1 MKFRNTLLV
10 STLAALVA
18 SARLLAA
25 GEALDLVSVSDKPIE
40 FDYNT
45 KQMVVR
51 DARLT
56 YGDVT
61 LIADE
66 IRYDDKSH
74 QANATGHLVL
84 TRGGVRLIADSG
96 SYDVDSGKVTL
107 TNTRAGYYPL
117 YLQGREL
124 EGTTREFTLKD
135 ATITYGEPASFSPK
149 LHASSV
155 DFLEGKS
162 FRAHGSHLSIGPIP
176 LLPLPVF
183 SQRLDVPPVETEIR
197 AGYRGSLGAFLDVT
211 ALAPVAN
218 GVFFGPELGLYTKR
232 GLILGPAAEYNTQ
245 RDDSTFLG
253 HFRSGWLHDFAS
265 KSDRGFGKDI
275 FGADDQIGR
284 ERGYIDWRHL
294 QTYGDHLTIMGQ
306 LAYWSDSEALRD
318 FARPRFKH
326 SQQPETFL
334 EVDYAGDNY
343 VASAFTRLQ
352 PNDFQITQ
360 RRVPEI
366 RFDGLATP
374 LAGGLIQRSSASF
387 VALREDASTVSPDLS
402 SERFDAY
409 YGLER
414 PTVLAPWLTATP
426 VAGAR
431 VSHYFSPLG
440 DKDSYTRVL
449 AQFGGDLRARAYG
462 QFDTKSDTWGIDGLR
477 HLIEPFVQ
485 YRFIPDAEKGRQ
497 FIPDIDRT
505 VFSTRLPT
513 IDLADIRYLDD
524 LNEINTLRFGIEQRL
539 QTRGTGGGTRDLIVL
554 TLAQDRHFCSRST
567 AAGQRTSDLHAD
579 IALMPA
585 KWIRFDAFQRLDPH
599 NFRLDEFN
607 SGVTLTDSQFWT
619 ARFGTQF
626 LRDQLEEYTL
636 DTSYRINERFT
647 LTGAW
652 RYDAIESQFYEQV
665 YGLRQNFRNLWS
677 LEYQIAFLQ
686 GQRRESGFQFRI
698 QLEVAKF

>member
-1 MKFRNTLLV
+1 
-10 STLAALVA
+10 
-18 SARLLAA
+18 
-25 GEALDLVSVSDKPIE
+25 
-40 FDYNT
+40 
-45 KQMVVR
+45 
-51 DARLT
+51 
-56 YGDVT
+56 
-61 LIADE
+61 
-66 IRYDDKSH
+66 
-74 QANATGHLVL
+74 
-84 TRGGVRLIADSG
+84 
-96 SYDVDSGKVTL
+96 
-107 TNTRAGYYPL
+107 
-117 YLQGREL
+117 
-124 EGTTREFTLKD
+124 
-135 ATITYGEPASFSPK
+135 

-524 LNEINTLRFGIEQRL
+524 TQRNQHLRFGIEQRL

-554 TLAQDRHFCSRST
+554 TLRAGPSLLQAALPRPANHLRSPRRHRPHAREVDPLRRLPAPRS
-567 AAGQRTSDLHAD
+567 
-579 IALMPA
+579 
-585 KWIRFDAFQRLDPH
+585 PH
-599 NFRLDEFN
+599 F
-607 SGVTLTDSQFWT
+607 
-619 ARFGTQF
+619 AR
-626 LRDQLEEYTL
+626 
-636 DTSYRINERFT
+636 
-647 LTGAW
+647 
-652 RYDAIESQFYEQV
+652 
-665 YGLRQNFRNLWS
+665 
-677 LEYQIAFLQ
+677 
-686 GQRRESGFQFRI
+686 
-698 QLEVAKF
+698 